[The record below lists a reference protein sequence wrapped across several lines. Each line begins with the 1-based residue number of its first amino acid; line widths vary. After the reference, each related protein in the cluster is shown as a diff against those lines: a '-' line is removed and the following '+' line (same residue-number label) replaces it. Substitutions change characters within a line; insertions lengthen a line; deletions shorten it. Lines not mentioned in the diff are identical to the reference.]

1 MSNSYKIVV
10 LLFILTL
17 HTLLLY
23 FLVHMKPAK
32 WVAAAYNSL
41 PKTTPETITVLELIT
56 RPRRAIN
63 NKAPESA
70 QKNMALATS
79 GMQAEF
85 RDKEPSASV
94 DQTNAS
100 APDAGVAPL
109 NLSLPDI
116 KLDFSPKPRGLLEK
130 PRNPIEYKTTRFND
144 SWKPQGSAM
153 DSLKW
158 KSKTVNTVLGLFGG
172 NRKLCTDEDKKNSIA
187 GCVPDGYRPEND
199 SSLPIQ

>member
-1 MSNSYKIVV
+1 MSNAYKIVV

-17 HTLLLY
+17 HALLLY

-32 WVAAAYNSL
+32 WVATAYNSL
-41 PKTTPETITVLELIT
+41 PKTTPETITVLEFIT
-56 RPRRAIN
+56 RPRRAII
-63 NKAPESA
+63 NKASEPA
-70 QKNMALATS
+70 PKNVAAVPN

-85 RDKEPSASV
+85 RDKGPSASV
-94 DQTNAS
+94 AQINAS
-100 APDAGVAPL
+100 APDAGIAPL
-109 NLSLPDI
+109 NLSLPEA

-172 NRKLCTDEDKKNSIA
+172 NMKICTDEDKKNSA
-187 GCVPDGYRPEND
+187 KGCVPDGYRPEND
-199 SSLPIQ
+199 TSLPIQ